1 MTTIVAR
8 RAVSGLVEGPGRGR
22 GWLRPLIYAVLVT
35 LSLIWIVPILW
46 AVATS
51 LKPDAETTIAPV
63 SWRGS
68 TETLDAYRVALE
80 QGNILKWY
88 FNSLVTASVITAG
101 TIVTASMAAF
111 AFSRMRFRGR
121 DVLQWMLLAGLIVPF
136 QALIVPLFMQMK
148 ALGLADTYWG
158 IILPQLA
165 SPIAVLVYK
174 RAFDAVPRELEE
186 SALVDGASMWRIYRW
201 IWMPLS
207 RATTAAVGDL
217 HVRARVEQLLLAVRG
232 HERGLAVHDPGRAGD
247 RADLLRRAVRAADGA
262 RGARSAAAADR
273 VRAVP
278 APDRAGD
285 RQHRPQG
292 LAGRTSTAAG

>member
-1 MTTIVAR
+1 MTTVIGG
-8 RAVSGLVEGPGRGR
+8 RAAGGLVEGPGRGG
-22 GWLRPLIYAVLVT
+22 GWVKPLLYAVLVA
-35 LSLIWIVPILW
+35 LALIWLVPLAW

-51 LKPDAETTIAPV
+51 LKPDAETTVAPV

-68 TETLDAYRVALE
+68 ETTLDAYRVALE

-88 FNSLVTASVITAG
+88 FNSLITAVAITAG

-121 DVLQWMLLAGLIVPF
+121 DFLQWMLLAGLIVPF
-136 QALIVPLFMQMK
+136 QALIVPLFAQMK
-148 ALGLADTYWG
+148 AFGLADTYWG

-186 SALVDGASMWRIYRW
+186 SALVDGASMWRIYRL

-207 RATTAAVGDL
+207 RATTAAVGIFTFVIAWNNFL
-217 HVRARVEQLLLAVRG
+217 WPFVVTSAGSLFTIPVGLATVQTSYGALYAQQMALAVLGALPLLVAFVLFQRQIVQG
-232 HERGLAVHDPGRAGD
+232 IANTGLTG
-247 RADLLRRAVRAADGA
+247 
-262 RGARSAAAADR
+262 
-273 VRAVP
+273 
-278 APDRAGD
+278 
-285 RQHRPQG
+285 
-292 LAGRTSTAAG
+292 

>member
-1 MTTIVAR
+1 MTTVIGG
-8 RAVSGLVEGPGRGR
+8 RAAGGLVEGPGRGG
-22 GWLRPLIYAVLVT
+22 GWVKPLLYAVLVA
-35 LSLIWIVPILW
+35 LALIWLVPLAW

-51 LKPDAETTIAPV
+51 LKPDAETTVAPV

-68 TETLDAYRVALE
+68 ETTLDAYRVALE

-88 FNSLVTASVITAG
+88 FNSLITAVAITAG

-121 DVLQWMLLAGLIVPF
+121 DFLQWMLLAGLIVPF
-136 QALIVPLFMQMK
+136 QALIVPLFAQMK
-148 ALGLADTYWG
+148 AFGLADTYWG

-186 SALVDGASMWRIYRW
+186 SALVDGASMWRIYRL

-207 RATTAAVGDL
+207 RATTAAVGIFTFVIAWNNFL
-217 HVRARVEQLLLAVRG
+217 WPFVVTSAGSLFTIPVGLATVQTSYGALYAQQMALAVLGALPLLVAFVLFQRQIVQG
-232 HERGLAVHDPGRAGD
+232 IANTGLKG
-247 RADLLRRAVRAADGA
+247 
-262 RGARSAAAADR
+262 
-273 VRAVP
+273 
-278 APDRAGD
+278 
-285 RQHRPQG
+285 
-292 LAGRTSTAAG
+292 

>member
-1 MTTIVAR
+1 MTTIAAR
-8 RAVSGLVEGPGRGR
+8 QAISGLVEGPGRGR
-22 GWLRPLIYAVLVT
+22 GWVRPVIYAVLIT

-46 AVATS
+46 AIATS

-63 SWRGS
+63 SWLGS
-68 TETLDAYRVALE
+68 ETTLDAYRVALD
-80 QGNILKWY
+80 QGNILRWY
-88 FNSLVTASVITAG
+88 FNSLVTASVITLG

-148 ALGLADTYWG
+148 AFGLADTYWG

-186 SALVDGASMWRIYRW
+186 SALVDGASMWRVYW
-201 IWMPLS
+201 LIWLPLS
-207 RATTAAVGDL
+207 RATTAAVAIFTFVIAWNNFFWPFVVTSAGSL
-217 HVRARVEQLLLAVRG
+217 FTIPVGLATVQTSYGALYAQQMALAVLGALPLLIAFVLFQRQIVQG
-232 HERGLAVHDPGRAGD
+232 IANTGLKG
-247 RADLLRRAVRAADGA
+247 
-262 RGARSAAAADR
+262 
-273 VRAVP
+273 
-278 APDRAGD
+278 
-285 RQHRPQG
+285 
-292 LAGRTSTAAG
+292 